1 MRATRGG
8 DVRPSIVDALR
19 NGLDMMKVQDSITTA
34 GGMRANE
41 DRLGYRGT
49 LAWVIDGATDLYH
62 DAALPAGSDVQ
73 WLVDLRRTA
82 AGRGR
87 SQRLPR
93 HRLGLTG
100 QDRGRRLPAADAQG
114 FPVDRVPPVCS
125 VAVAVDQGD
134 TYDITRMGD
143 ATAIVTGHR
152 VRVLSTAYF
161 DHREAAAVEAKGNG
175 GAGDEGV
182 AAMHRRLHTMTSGE
196 VESVLSGHPQRRLR
210 PHTITGAWNTA
221 EEVLL
226 CTDGF
231 ARLII
236 DYALYRQWTDA
247 LADAH
252 DKGLA
257 YLEKLIRDVE
267 AAAGGDSRSR
277 FKKADDIAA
286 LLLSHS

>member
-1 MRATRGG
+1 M
-8 DVRPSIVDALR
+8 R

-34 GGMRANE
+34 GGTRANE

-73 WLVDLRRTA
+73 WLVDLV
-82 AGRGR
+82 G
-87 SQRLPR
+87 QRLAEAGANGYR
-93 HRLGLTG
+93 GTG
-100 QDRGRRLPAADAQG
+100 SVLLDRIAEDVCQQQTAQG
-114 FPVDRVPPVCS
+114 FPVDRVPPACS

-152 VRVLSTAYF
+152 MRVLSTAYF
-161 DHREAAAVEAKGNG
+161 DHREAAAVEAKGHG
-175 GAGDEGV
+175 GAGDEVV
-182 AAMHRRLHTMTSGE
+182 AAMHRRRLHTMTSGE
-196 VESVLSGHPQRRLR
+196 VESVFSGHPQRRLR
-210 PHTITGAWNTA
+210 PHTINGAWNTV

-231 ARLII
+231 ARLIT

-257 YLEKLIRDVE
+257 YLEKLIRAVE
-267 AAAGGDSRSR
+267 ATAGEDSRGR